1 MPYFHSINV
10 NILLIHIPK
19 TGGTSLENYFSN
31 KYDIPLNNDSL
42 FKFLDKETAKKKNI
56 NSSLQHITYKT
67 IDTHKEFFKID
78 MSNLEII
85 TIVRNPY
92 NRIVSDL
99 FWYKKITINS
109 TKEEVYHKIQKYL
122 FDETLDNHNIPQ
134 YLFVTDEKMQLIPNI
149 KILYSETLSSDMHKL
164 GYVDFDVKTN
174 DNKNKP
180 NYFDYLNPSSIKLI
194 NDFYDYD
201 FKLFNYD
208 KITTSPN
215 ENIHLSKKDFFLGF
229 YRPRMNYQTNVLK
242 NCKKA
247 CKILTA
253 QRR

>member
-1 MPYFHSINV
+1 MPYFHNINI

-19 TGGTSLENYFSN
+19 TGGTSLEHYFSN

-42 FKFLDKETAKKKNI
+42 FKFLDKETAKSKNI
-56 NSSLQHITYKT
+56 NSSLQHITYQK

-92 NRIVSDL
+92 NRIISDL

-109 TKEEVYHKIQKYL
+109 TKEEVYHKIQQYL
-122 FDETLDNHNIPQ
+122 RDETLDNHNIPQ

-174 DNKNKP
+174 DNKNNP

-194 NDFYDYD
+194 NVFYDYD

-208 KITTSPN
+208 KITTIPIQY
-215 ENIHLSKKDFFLGF
+215 IHRSNQDFFLGF
-229 YRPRMNYQTNVLK
+229 SRLRMNNQNHV
-242 NCKKA
+242 
-247 CKILTA
+247 CKIA
-253 QRR
+253 RKPVKY